1 MENAY
6 SLATV
11 KATVANREMLKGFE
25 TDNLENYKIIGE
37 IRSSILTFY
46 FTKTLSK
53 MKRWL

>member
-53 MKRWL
+53 MKR